1 MNDEKRL
8 TNEELA
14 AQIIE
19 LKRRKRALL
28 LGHYYTYP
36 EVQDVCDY
44 VGDSLGLIR
53 EAARADAGISWP
65 RRPPFSALLAGFLS
79 PRWKLGARWLVASR
93 GLM

>member
-53 EAARADAGISWP
+53 EAARADAELIVFCGVHFMAETASIPYSQGSYP
-65 RRPPFSALLAGFLS
+65 LAGSWVLA
-79 PRWKLGARWLVASR
+79 G
-93 GLM
+93 